1 MSRIRSSIA
10 ALAGVLALAGPAL
23 AAPVAFNVTAN
34 NFITGAGYGIDGSE
48 LPAVADLLDVRFA
61 ATGSTASFSLAAP
74 LDTFTFNV
82 GTITLEETGTI
93 SAGETD
99 GLGVAAV
106 FEFDDPFAGLRIVTA
121 SGTATLGVLVD
132 LGIDLTIDWD
142 PVLIGFGNG
151 GLFAI
156 NMASVNFLQSGSER
170 TQTATITLLRESTQ
184 IPEPA
189 TLPLAALALAGLGLG
204 TLRRRAA

>member
-1 MSRIRSSIA
+1 MTRLRSSIA
-10 ALAGVLALAGPAL
+10 ALAGMLALSGPVL
-23 AAPVAFNVTAN
+23 AAPVTFNVTAN
-34 NFITGAGYGIDGSE
+34 GFVAGAGYGVDASE

-61 ATGSTASFSLAAP
+61 ATGSAAFSLTAP
-74 LDTFTFNV
+74 LDSFTFNV

-99 GLGVAAV
+99 SLGVAAI
-106 FEFDDPFAGLRIVTA
+106 FEFDDPFAGLRLVTA
-121 SGTATLGVLVD
+121 SGTATPGVLLD
-132 LGIDLTIDWD
+132 LGIDLTIDWN

-156 NMASVNFLQSGSER
+156 NMASVNFLQSGSVR
-170 TQTATITLLRESTQ
+170 TQTATITLVRASSE

-189 TLPLAALALAGLGLG
+189 TLPLATLALAGLGLG
-204 TLRRRAA
+204 ALRRRAA